1 VRPLTAT
8 LVLLSTLVVLLVSGS
23 AAARPTGVVAPLNPL
38 GIEAAEARRVQRW
51 VTSAV
56 IAVPGHRW
64 LASSRLNKLLRS
76 PRRRGCSAEPRC
88 LGNLGRKIGAALVVG
103 GDVGSLSGAYM
114 VYLRLVG
121 TNGVVV
127 RTVNGVLDPRKPGL
141 RNAARALA
149 HQLLTPERYHGTIAV
164 KVDVKNAWIYLDG
177 QRTARSPAKPLTR
190 VSVGTH
196 ALRVTHASYRDFVR
210 FVKVGFGQTVG
221 VDVALSAFPVR
232 GASME
237 AVEQD
242 LGQPLADHELP
253 WYRRWWA
260 VAGFGAVVLAAT
272 TATVAVLAGRSVG
285 RDAEVLVR
293 P

>member
-1 VRPLTAT
+1 MRPLTAT

-114 VYLRLVG
+114 
-121 TNGVVV
+121 
-127 RTVNGVLDPRKPGL
+127 
-141 RNAARALA
+141 A